1 MCKNF
6 QNLGLI
12 QTLFRNEITKKNYG
26 SSIKHKDDHFAILD
40 EKLKKLNFSETVQVR
55 GNFYVYY

>member
-1 MCKNF
+1 
-6 QNLGLI
+6 LGLI
-12 QTLFRNEITKKNYG
+12 QTLFRNEITKNNYG

-55 GNFYVYY
+55 GNLHVYY